1 MSRGPVIRSEA
12 YARIPRA
19 LPHHSFDIEPRRLSC
34 LNFSSLVRNPT
45 VHLLV
50 SPRSLTTCDVS
61 ACASKILPTYQ
72 GGELGI
78 AEEANSTTNCLVI
91 SGS

>member
-34 LNFSSLVRNPT
+34 FDFRSLVRNPT

-50 SPRSLTTCDVS
+50 SPNHLLHVMLAHVLVRSSLRIKEESSGLRRRLTP
-61 ACASKILPTYQ
+61 L
-72 GGELGI
+72 LI
-78 AEEANSTTNCLVI
+78 A
-91 SGS
+91 